1 MHEHMSQFSH
11 SSLRSVKSFVLILCL
26 KLFRL
31 HFLRSEGLNFPY
43 RRGPK
48 KKNQVTKTRDVEVS
62 ISEVV
67 SFSNFVEIVLI
78 CSEVLGRF

>member
-1 MHEHMSQFSH
+1 M
-11 SSLRSVKSFVLILCL
+11 LCL

-31 HFLRSEGLNFPY
+31 DFLRSEGLNFPY

-48 KKNQVTKTRDVEVS
+48 KNAVTKTRDVEVS

-78 CSEVLGRF
+78 CSEVNIKVAIFCNLLWYRVGRQALFKRSL